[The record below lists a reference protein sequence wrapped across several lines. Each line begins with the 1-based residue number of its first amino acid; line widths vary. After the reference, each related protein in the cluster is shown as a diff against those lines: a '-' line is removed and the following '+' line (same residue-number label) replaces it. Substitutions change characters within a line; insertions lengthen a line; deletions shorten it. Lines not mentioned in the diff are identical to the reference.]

1 MRNPDVS
8 ALDHPA
14 NLLTQIVIAVYTE
27 KVQAMPVKSM
37 TGFGRAA
44 GQEGDTAWSVEIRTV
59 NNRGFDLRLRL
70 PQGFENLEAKIRESI
85 AKRIK
90 RGSCTANFAVK
101 GSLGAA
107 DLQLNEAVLL
117 KLAEL
122 AEQARTVTGRND
134 QVPLEALLAMKGVI
148 ETAEAPATDETLSPM
163 NDAILESFLAALDEV
178 VQGRRSEGER
188 LQAILDEKLNEIED
202 LTRKAEMSP
211 ERTPDAIKERLRSQ
225 IDRLLPEN
233 GTFDENR
240 LHQEAVLLATKAD
253 IEEEIKRLH
262 AHVAAARDLLAED
275 APIGRR
281 LEFLAQEFQREA
293 NTLCSKSNATEITR
307 IGLSLKTA
315 IDQLREQVQNVE

>member
-1 MRNPDVS
+1 
-8 ALDHPA
+8 
-14 NLLTQIVIAVYTE
+14 
-27 KVQAMPVKSM
+27 MPVKSM

-44 GQEGDTAWSVEIRTV
+44 GQEGNTAWSAEIRTV

-70 PQGFENLEAKIRESI
+70 PQGFENLEAQIRESI

-90 RGSCTANFAVK
+90 RGSCTVNFAVK
-101 GSLGAA
+101 GPLGAA

-122 AEQARTVTGRND
+122 AEQARTLTGRND
-134 QVPLEALLAMKGVI
+134 QVSLEALLAMRGVI
-148 ETAEAPATDETLSPM
+148 ETTEAPAPDETLSPL
-163 NDAILESFLAALDEV
+163 NDTLLKSFLAALDEA
-178 VQGRRSEGER
+178 VQARRSEGER
-188 LQAILDEKLNEIED
+188 LHAILGEKLNEIEA
-202 LTRKAEMSP
+202 LTRKAETSP
-211 ERTPDAIKERLRSQ
+211 ERTPGAIEERLRTQ
-225 IDRLLPEN
+225 IDRLQSEN
-233 GTFDENR
+233 STFDENR
-240 LHQEAVLLATKAD
+240 LHQEAVLLATRAD

-262 AHVAAARDLLAED
+262 AHVGAARELLAED